1 MMRRNYWGGGYYGVS
16 FRPYRHELRD
26 IVIALVAMTI
36 AFALLFNTLFNI
48 GGLVATFIAVLTG
61 FLGHE
66 LMHREVARRLGYIAY
81 FRAWFVG
88 LLLALVT
95 ALTRFFIIAT
105 PGATVIGPKVW
116 GYPTRNDELKIALAG
131 PATNMVFAVIFL
143 PLWLLLLHDSLSG
156 YAFYVFIIYA
166 TNAWLGFFNMLP
178 LALPGIMVDGF
189 RIFRNNIKVWIAV
202 FIVSVLLMIPMFV
215 PIP

>member
-1 MMRRNYWGGGYYGVS
+1 MP

-36 AFALLFNTLFNI
+36 AFAILFHTLSLSHV

-81 FRAWFVG
+81 FKAWFAG

-95 ALTRFFIIAT
+95 ALTGIIMKTPFIIAA

-116 GYPTRNDELKIALAG
+116 GYPRRDDELKIALAG
-131 PATNMVFAVIFL
+131 PATNMVFAAVFL
-143 PLWLLLLHDSLSG
+143 SLSLLLSRPFSY
-156 YAFYVFIIYA
+156 YAFIIYA

-189 RIFRNNIKVWIAV
+189 RIFRNNVKVWIAMFV
-202 FIVSVLLMIPMFV
+202 ISVLLMIPMFIV
-215 PIP
+215 MP

>member
-1 MMRRNYWGGGYYGVS
+1 MRRNYWGGGYYGVS

-36 AFALLFNTLFNI
+36 AFAILFHTLSHV

-95 ALTRFFIIAT
+95 ALTGFFIIAT

-116 GYPTRNDELKIALAG
+116 GYPRRDDELKIALAG
-131 PATNMVFAVIFL
+131 PATNIAFAVIFL
-143 PLWLLLLHDSLSG
+143 PLSLLLPTPFSS
-156 YAFYVFIIYA
+156 YASIIYA

-189 RIFRNNIKVWIAV
+189 RIFRNNVKVWV
-202 FIVSVLLMIPMFV
+202 VMFVVSVLLMIPMFIV
-215 PIP
+215 ML